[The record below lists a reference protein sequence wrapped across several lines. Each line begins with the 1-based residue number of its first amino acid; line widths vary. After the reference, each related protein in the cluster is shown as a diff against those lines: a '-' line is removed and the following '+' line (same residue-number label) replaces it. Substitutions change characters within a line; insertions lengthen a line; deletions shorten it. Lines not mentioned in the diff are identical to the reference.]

1 MNQELKYTTIG
12 KALKFKSGSFLSASQ
27 MDKNGKYPVFGGNGI
42 NGYHSEYL
50 FEESKIVIGRVGAYC
65 GNVQL
70 TQPNSWITD
79 NALYI
84 EKKIV
89 DYLDKYLLYLLR
101 FNNLNQYA
109 SKSGQPLISEG
120 RLKDIKIPLP
130 SLSTQKKIAEILDTA
145 DLLRQKDKALIAKYN
160 QLSQSLFLDMF
171 GDPRINTYNFS
182 IVKMESIANKI
193 TDGEHTTPKRS
204 DKGYKLLS
212 ARNIKNGYLD
222 FKKVDYV
229 DEDEF
234 NKIYKRCNPEK
245 NDVLIS
251 CSGTIGHITVNRQDD
266 PFVLVRS
273 VALIKPKHE
282 MINCNYLEY
291 YLRSE
296 HMQNIIISN
305 SKSSSQ
311 ANLFT
316 GPIKNLPLILPPIIL
331 QNRFAA
337 HIEQIEKQKQ
347 LAEESL
353 KQSEALFQ
361 SLLQKA
367 FTGELVKD
375 EAEIRISK
383 RQASLV

>member
-1 MNQELKYTTIG
+1 
-12 KALKFKSGSFLSASQ
+12 
-27 MDKNGKYPVFGGNGI
+27 
-42 NGYHSEYL
+42 
-50 FEESKIVIGRVGAYC
+50 
-65 GNVQL
+65 
-70 TQPNSWITD
+70 
-79 NALYI
+79 
-84 EKKIV
+84 
-89 DYLDKYLLYLLR
+89 
-101 FNNLNQYA
+101 
-109 SKSGQPLISEG
+109 
-120 RLKDIKIPLP
+120 
-130 SLSTQKKIAEILDTA
+130 
-145 DLLRQKDKALIAKYN
+145 
-160 QLSQSLFLDMF
+160 
-171 GDPRINTYNFS
+171 
-182 IVKMESIANKI
+182 
-193 TDGEHTTPKRS
+193 
-204 DKGYKLLS
+204 
-212 ARNIKNGYLD
+212 
-222 FKKVDYV
+222 
-229 DEDEF
+229 
-234 NKIYKRCNPEK
+234 
-245 NDVLIS
+245 
-251 CSGTIGHITVNRQDD
+251 
-266 PFVLVRS
+266 
-273 VALIKPKHE
+273 